1 MKEDN
6 RTEILNF
13 RVTKTEKELIEMY
26 ASTKYKS
33 IAPYLRDCALH
44 KEIKII
50 QGIEGVEYELRRI
63 GNNLNQLT
71 KAVNSGMC
79 NAVDLKEMR
88 QEVAKVWQLLSS
100 LQGK

>member
-1 MKEDN
+1 M
-6 RTEILNF
+6 
-13 RVTKTEKELIEMY
+13 EKELIEMY
-26 ASTKYKS
+26 ASTKYKR

-50 QGIEGVEYELRRI
+50 NGIEGVEYELRRI

-71 KAVNSGMC
+71 RAVNSGMC
-79 NAVDLKEMR
+79 NAIDLKGMR